1 MKRGRRYRMEA
12 ARQRGDALNALKTN
26 LADPN
31 NVLQSWDA
39 TLVNPCTWFHVTCN
53 SENSV
58 TRVDLGNANLS
69 GQLVSQLGQLL
80 NLQYLLQVCGGSCH
94 CKVQLSMTLFHAYAV
109 ISSIYLLITESTFLD
124 RELYSNNISGTIPE
138 ELGNLTNL
146 VSLDLYLNNLSGS
159 IPTTLGN
166 LQKLRF
172 LRLNNNSLSGNIPM
186 SLTTV
191 TSLQVLDLS
200 NNLLTG
206 DIPINGSFQL
216 FTPISFTNN
225 KLKPLPDTPPPPITP
240 TPSAPSGGNSA
251 TGAIAGGVAAGAALL
266 FAAPAIALAWWRRR
280 KPQDHFFDVPAEEDP
295 EVHLG
300 QLKRFSLREL
310 QVATDSFSNKNIL
323 GRGGFGKVYKG
334 RLADGSLVAVKR
346 LKEERTQGGE
356 LQFQTEVEMI
366 SMAVHRNL
374 LRLRGFCMTPTE
386 RLLVYPYMA
395 NGSVASCLRERPESQ
410 SPLDWQI
417 RQRIALGAARG
428 LAYLHDHCDPKI
440 IHRDVKAANILL
452 DEEFE
457 AVVGDFGLAKLMDYK
472 DTHVTTA
479 VRGTIGHIAPEYL
492 STGKSSEKTDVFGY
506 GVMLLELITGQR
518 AFDLARLANDDDV
531 MLLDWVKGLLKDR
544 RLETLVDSDLQGN
557 YIDNEVEQLIQVAL
571 LCTQGSP
578 MERPK
583 MSEVVRMLE
592 GDGLAERWEEWQKEE
607 MFRQDYNNHN
617 HHQASSWIVADS
629 SSQIPADELSG
640 PR

>member
-1 MKRGRRYRMEA
+1 MARVKKRDFLLLLIFLLRPLCLLQANME
-12 ARQRGDALNALKTN
+12 GDALHSLRAN
-26 LADPN
+26 LQDPN
-31 NVLQSWDA
+31 NVLQSWDP

-53 SENSV
+53 NDNSV
-58 TRVDLGNANLS
+58 IRVDLGNAALS
-69 GQLVSQLGQLL
+69 GQLVPQLGTLK
-80 NLQYLLQVCGGSCH
+80 NLQYL
-94 CKVQLSMTLFHAYAV
+94 
-109 ISSIYLLITESTFLD
+109 
-124 RELYSNNISGTIPE
+124 ELYSNNLTGPIPSD
-138 ELGNLTNL
+138 LGNLTNL
-146 VSLDLYLNNLSGS
+146 VSLDLYLNSFTGP
-159 IPTTLGN
+159 IPDTLGK
-166 LQKLRF
+166 LSKLRF
-172 LRLNNNSLSGNIPM
+172 LRLNNNSLMGSIPM
-186 SLTTV
+186 PLTNIS
-191 TSLQVLDLS
+191 SLQVLDLS
-200 NNLLTG
+200 NNHLSG
-206 DIPINGSFQL
+206 EVPDNGSFSL
-216 FTPISFTNN
+216 FTPISFANN
-225 KLKPLPDTPPPPITP
+225 VNLCGPVTGRPCPGSPPFSPPPPFVP
-240 TPSAPSGGNSA
+240 PPPVSSPGGNSI

-266 FAAPAIALAWWRRR
+266 FAAPAIAFACWRRR
-280 KPQDHFFDVPAEEDP
+280 KPREYFFDVPAEEDP

-346 LKEERTQGGE
+346 LKEERTPGGE

-395 NGSVASCLRERPESQ
+395 NGSVASCLRERPPSQ
-410 SPLDWQI
+410 PPLDWPT
-417 RQRIALGAARG
+417 RKHIALGSARG
-428 LAYLHDHCDPKI
+428 LSYLHDHCDPKI

-506 GVMLLELITGQR
+506 GIMLLELITGQR

-531 MLLDWVKGLLKDR
+531 MLLDWVKGLLKEK
-544 RLETLVDSDLQGN
+544 RLDMLVDPDLQNN
-557 YIDNEVEQLIQVAL
+557 YMEAEVEQLIQVAL

-578 MERPK
+578 IERPK

-592 GDGLAERWEEWQKEE
+592 GDGLAEKWDEWQKVEVLRLE
-607 MFRQDYNNHN
+607 VEL
-617 HHQASSWIVADS
+617 APLPSSGWIIDS
-629 SSQIPADELSG
+629 TETLHAVELSG

>member
-1 MKRGRRYRMEA
+1 MERFVPLYLWLILVLELVFRA
-12 ARQRGDALNALKTN
+12 AGNAEGDALNALKTN
-26 LADPN
+26 MADPN

-53 SENSV
+53 NENSV

-69 GQLVSQLGQLL
+69 GQLVAQLGQLP
-80 NLQYLLQVCGGSCH
+80 NLQYL
-94 CKVQLSMTLFHAYAV
+94 
-109 ISSIYLLITESTFLD
+109 ELD
-124 RELYSNNISGTIPE
+124 SNNITGTIPE

-146 VSLDLYLNNLSGS
+146 VSLDLYLNNLTGG
-159 IPTTLGN
+159 IPTTLGK
-166 LQKLRF
+166 LTKLRF
-172 LRLNNNSLSGNIPM
+172 LRLNNNTLTGQIPRV
-186 SLTTV
+186 LTAIN
-191 TSLQVLDLS
+191 SLQVLDLS
-200 NNLLTG
+200 NNRLEG
-206 DIPINGSFQL
+206 DIPVNGSFSL
-216 FTPISFTNN
+216 FTPISFNN
-225 KLKPLPDTPPPPITP
+225 NLLRPIPPSPPVAIPPPAST
-240 TPSAPSGGNSA
+240 SSGNSV
-251 TGAIAGGVAAGAALL
+251 TGAIAGGVAASAALL
-266 FAAPAIALAWWRRR
+266 FAAPAIVLAWWRKR
-280 KPQDHFFDVPAEEDP
+280 KPLDPFFDVPAEEDP

-310 QVATDSFSNKNIL
+310 QVATDYFSNKAIL
-323 GRGGFGKVYKG
+323 GRGGFGKVYRG
-334 RLADGSLVAVKR
+334 CLADGSLVAVKR

-386 RLLVYPYMA
+386 RLLVYPFMV
-395 NGSVASCLRERPESQ
+395 NERSESQ
-410 SPLDWQI
+410 SPLDWDK
-417 RQRIALGAARG
+417 RKRIALGAARG

-544 RLETLVDSDLQGN
+544 KLETLVDSDLDSN
-557 YIDNEVEQLIQVAL
+557 YIEEEVEQLIQIAL

-578 MERPK
+578 MDRPK
-583 MSEVVRMLE
+583 MAEVVRMLE
-592 GDGLAERWEEWQKEE
+592 GDGLAER
-607 MFRQDYNNHN
+607 
-617 HHQASSWIVADS
+617 
-629 SSQIPADELSG
+629 
-640 PR
+640 

>member
-1 MKRGRRYRMEA
+1 MARVEWVIWLRGFIWLVLVFYPFSRVLSNME
-12 ARQRGDALNALKTN
+12 GDALHYLKAN
-26 LADPN
+26 LIDPN
-31 NVLQSWDA
+31 NVLQSWDP

-53 SENSV
+53 NDNSV
-58 TRVDLGNANLS
+58 IRVDLGNAQLS
-69 GQLVSQLGQLL
+69 GTLVPQLGQLK
-80 NLQYLLQVCGGSCH
+80 NLQYL
-94 CKVQLSMTLFHAYAV
+94 
-109 ISSIYLLITESTFLD
+109 
-124 RELYSNNISGTIPE
+124 ELYSNNISGIIPSD
-138 ELGNLTNL
+138 LGNLTNL
-146 VSLDLYLNNLSGS
+146 VSLDLYLNSFAGE
-159 IPTTLGN
+159 IPDSLGK
-166 LQKLRF
+166 LTKLRF
-172 LRLNNNSLSGNIPM
+172 LRLNNNSLSGPIPK
-186 SLTTV
+186 SLTNITA
-191 TSLQVLDLS
+191 LQVLDLS
-200 NNLLTG
+200 NNNLSGEVPST
-206 DIPINGSFQL
+206 GSFSL
-216 FTPISFTNN
+216 FTPISFANN
-225 KLKPLPDTPPPPITP
+225 PLLCGPGTTKACPGAPPLSPPPPFVPP
-240 TPSAPSGGNSA
+240 TPPSSQGSSASS
-251 TGAIAGGVAAGAALL
+251 TGAIAGGVAAGAALI
-266 FAAPAIALAWWRRR
+266 FAAPAILFAWWRRR
-280 KPQDHFFDVPAEEDP
+280 KPQEHFFDVPAEEDP

-310 QVATDSFSNKNIL
+310 QVAADNFSNKNIL

-346 LKEERTQGGE
+346 LKEERTPGGE

-395 NGSVASCLRERPESQ
+395 NGSVASRLRERPPSEP
-410 SPLDWQI
+410 PLEWAT
-417 RQRIALGAARG
+417 RRKIALGSARG
-428 LAYLHDHCDPKI
+428 LSYLHDHCDPKI

-452 DEEFE
+452 DEDFE

-506 GVMLLELITGQR
+506 GIMLLELITGQR

-531 MLLDWVKGLLKDR
+531 MLLDWVKGLLKEKK
-544 RLETLVDSDLQGN
+544 LEMLVDPDLQKD
-557 YIDNEVEQLIQVAL
+557 YVEAEVESLIQVAL

-592 GDGLAERWEEWQKEE
+592 GDGLAERWEEWQKVEVVRLEE
-607 MFRQDYNNHN
+607 IPRHLN
-617 HHQASSWIVADS
+617 SEWILDS
-629 SSQIPADELSG
+629 TDNLRPVELSG

>member
-1 MKRGRRYRMEA
+1 MERLVA
-12 ARQRGDALNALKTN
+12 LVSVCAFLCSILLFGFVSKVSANAEGDALNALKTN

-31 NVLQSWDA
+31 NVLQSWDP
-39 TLVNPCTWFHVTCN
+39 TLVNPCTWFHVTCD
-53 SENSV
+53 SQNSV

-69 GQLVSQLGQLL
+69 GTLVPQLGQLL
-80 NLQYLLQVCGGSCH
+80 NLQYL
-94 CKVQLSMTLFHAYAV
+94 
-109 ISSIYLLITESTFLD
+109 
-124 RELYSNNISGTIPE
+124 ELYSNNISGPIPE
-138 ELGNLTNL
+138 ELGNLTDL
-146 VSLDLYLNNLSGS
+146 VSLDLYLNNLNGQ
-159 IPTTLGN
+159 IPTTLGK

-172 LRLNNNSLSGNIPM
+172 LRLNNNTLKGQIPVI
-186 SLTTV
+186 LTTV
-191 TSLQVLDLS
+191 QSLQVLDLS
-200 NNLLTG
+200 NNNLTG
-206 DIPINGSFQL
+206 DIPINGSFSL
-216 FTPISFTNN
+216 FTPISFKNN
-225 KLKPLPDTPPPPITP
+225 QLNNPPPSPPPPIPQAPP
-240 TPSAPSGGNSA
+240 TSNPASS

-310 QVATDSFSNKNIL
+310 QVATDTFSNKNIL

-386 RLLVYPYMA
+386 RLLVYPFMV
-395 NGSVASCLRERPESQ
+395 NGSVASCLRERPVSQ
-410 SPLDWQI
+410 SALDW
-417 RQRIALGAARG
+417 
-428 LAYLHDHCDPKI
+428 P
-440 IHRDVKAANILL
+440 VP
-452 DEEFE
+452 
-457 AVVGDFGLAKLMDYK
+457 
-472 DTHVTTA
+472 
-479 VRGTIGHIAPEYL
+479 PEYL

-531 MLLDWVKGLLKDR
+531 MLLDWVKGLLKDKK
-544 RLETLVDSDLQGN
+544 LEALVDADMGGQ
-557 YIDNEVEQLIQVAL
+557 YVEAEVEELIQVAL

-607 MFRQDYNNHN
+607 MFRQDFNSMHNPNAGWILDNN
-617 HHQASSWIVADS
+617 ST
-629 SSQIPADELSG
+629 SQIPPDELSG

>member
-1 MKRGRRYRMEA
+1 MERKFEA
-12 ARQRGDALNALKTN
+12 LIFVWLIFLLHPLWLALGNMEGDALHSLRSN
-26 LADPN
+26 LIDPN
-31 NVLQSWDA
+31 NVLQSWDP

-53 SENSV
+53 NDNSV
-58 TRVDLGNANLS
+58 IRVDLGNAALS
-69 GQLVSQLGQLL
+69 GQLVPQLGLL
-80 NLQYLLQVCGGSCH
+80 KNLQY
-94 CKVQLSMTLFHAYAV
+94 F
-109 ISSIYLLITESTFLD
+109 
-124 RELYSNNISGTIPE
+124 
-138 ELGNLTNL
+138 
-146 VSLDLYLNNLSGS
+146 
-159 IPTTLGN
+159 
-166 LQKLRF
+166 
-172 LRLNNNSLSGNIPM
+172 RLNNNSLSGPIPM
-186 SLTTV
+186 PLTNIS
-191 TSLQVLDLS
+191 SLQVLDLS
-200 NNLLTG
+200 NNRLSG
-206 DIPINGSFQL
+206 VVPDNGSFSM
-216 FTPISFTNN
+216 FTPISFANN
-225 KLKPLPDTPPPPITP
+225 LDLCGPVTGHPCPGSPPFSPPPPFVPP
-240 TPSAPSGGNSA
+240 TPISSPGGNGA

-266 FAAPAIALAWWRRR
+266 FAAPALAFACWRRR
-280 KPQDHFFDVPAEEDP
+280 KPQEFFFDVPAEEDP

-346 LKEERTQGGE
+346 LKEERTPGGE

-395 NGSVASCLRERPESQ
+395 NGSVASCLRERPPSQ
-410 SPLDWQI
+410 PPLDWPT
-417 RQRIALGAARG
+417 RKRIALGSARG
-428 LAYLHDHCDPKI
+428 LSYLHDHCDPKI

-452 DEEFE
+452 DEDFE

-506 GVMLLELITGQR
+506 GIMLLELITGQR

-531 MLLDWVKGLLKDR
+531 MLLDWVKGLLKEKK
-544 RLETLVDSDLQGN
+544 LEMLVDPDLQN
-557 YIDNEVEQLIQVAL
+557 KYVEAEVEQLIQVAL

-592 GDGLAERWEEWQKEE
+592 GDGLAERWDEWQKVEVL
-607 MFRQDYNNHN
+607 RQEVELAPHPNSD
-617 HHQASSWIVADS
+617 WIVDS
-629 SSQIPADELSG
+629 TENLHAVELSG

>member
-1 MKRGRRYRMEA
+1 MEWLNVSFPVCA
-12 ARQRGDALNALKTN
+12 FHLWSILVIGFVSKVSANAEGDALNALKN
-26 LADPN
+26 SLDDPIG
-31 NVLQSWDA
+31 VLQSWDA
-39 TLVNPCTWFHVTCN
+39 TLVNPCTWFHVTCD
-53 SENSV
+53 SDNSV
-58 TRVDLGNANLS
+58 TRVDLGNANLT
-69 GQLVSQLGQLL
+69 GQLVPQIGSLP
-80 NLQYLLQVCGGSCH
+80 NLQYL
-94 CKVQLSMTLFHAYAV
+94 
-109 ISSIYLLITESTFLD
+109 
-124 RELYSNNISGTIPE
+124 ELYSNAISGTIPD

-146 VSLDLYLNNLSGS
+146 VSLDLYLNNLSGP
-159 IPTTLGN
+159 IPTKLGN
-166 LQKLRF
+166 LSKLRF
-172 LRLNNNSLSGNIPM
+172 LRLNNNSLIGQIPM
-186 SLTTV
+186 SLTNV
-191 TSLQVLDLS
+191 TTLQVLDLS
-200 NNLLTG
+200 NNNLTG
-206 DIPINGSFQL
+206 EIPINGSFSF
-216 FTPISFTNN
+216 FTPISFKNN
-225 KLKPLPDTPPPPITP
+225 RLNAYSVPPTSSPPPSPP
-240 TPSAPSGGNSA
+240 VSSPGSS
-251 TGAIAGGVAAGAALL
+251 TGPIAGGVAAGAALL

-280 KPQDHFFDVPAEEDP
+280 KPEDNFFDVPAEEDP

-310 QVATDSFSNKNIL
+310 QVASDHFSNKNIL

-346 LKEERTQGGE
+346 LKEERTRGGE
-356 LQFQTEVEMI
+356 LQFQTEIEMI

-386 RLLVYPYMA
+386 RLLVYPFMV
-395 NGSVASCLRERPESQ
+395 NGSVASCLRERQESQ
-410 SPLDWQI
+410 PPLDWPK
-417 RQRIALGAARG
+417 RKRIALGSARG

-531 MLLDWVKGLLKDR
+531 MLLDWVKGLLKDK
-544 RLETLVDSDLQGN
+544 RLETLVDAELQGN
-557 YIDNEVEQLIQVAL
+557 YIEDEVEQLIQVAL

-578 MERPK
+578 MERPR
-583 MSEVVRMLE
+583 MSDVVRMLE
-592 GDGLAERWEEWQKEE
+592 GDGLAERWEEWQKEDVL
-607 MFRQDYNNHN
+607 RQDFNNMALPN
-617 HHQASSWIVADS
+617 ASWIIDS
-629 SSQIPADELSG
+629 ASHIPPDELSG

>member
-1 MKRGRRYRMEA
+1 MEH
-12 ARQRGDALNALKTN
+12 
-26 LADPN
+26 
-31 NVLQSWDA
+31 S
-39 TLVNPCTWFHVTCN
+39 
-53 SENSV
+53 
-58 TRVDLGNANLS
+58 
-69 GQLVSQLGQLL
+69 
-80 NLQYLLQVCGGSCH
+80 
-94 CKVQLSMTLFHAYAV
+94 
-109 ISSIYLLITESTFLD
+109 
-124 RELYSNNISGTIPE
+124 
-138 ELGNLTNL
+138 
-146 VSLDLYLNNLSGS
+146 
-159 IPTTLGN
+159 
-166 LQKLRF
+166 
-172 LRLNNNSLSGNIPM
+172 
-186 SLTTV
+186 
-191 TSLQVLDLS
+191 DLS
-200 NNLLTG
+200 NNRLTG
-206 DIPINGSFQL
+206 IIPVNGSFSL
-216 FTPISFTNN
+216 FTALSFANN
-225 KLKPLPDTPPPPITP
+225 LLQTPPASPPPPLPP
-240 TPSAPSGGNSA
+240 TPSASSGNSA

-266 FAAPAIALAWWRRR
+266 FAAPAIALAYWRRR
-280 KPQDHFFDVPAEEDP
+280 KPEDHFFDVPAEEDP

-310 QVATDSFSNKNIL
+310 QVATDNFSNRNIL

-395 NGSVASCLRERPESQ
+395 NGSVASCLRDRPETQ
-410 SPLDWQI
+410 APLDWPI
-417 RQRIALGAARG
+417 RKRIALGSARG

-531 MLLDWVKGLLKDR
+531 MLLDWVKGLLKEKK
-544 RLETLVDSDLQGN
+544 LEMLVDADMQGN
-557 YIDNEVEQLIQVAL
+557 YIDEEVEQLIQVAL
-571 LCTQGSP
+571 LCTQGAP
-578 MERPK
+578 LERPK
-583 MSEVVRMLE
+583 MSDVVRMLE

-607 MFRQDYNNHN
+607 IFRQEYSHTRQPNAD
-617 HHQASSWIVADS
+617 WIIADS
-629 SSQIPADELSG
+629 TSNLHPDELSG

>member
-1 MKRGRRYRMEA
+1 MTNLVGREGMLSSVVWLILVMHPLSSVYANME
-12 ARQRGDALNALKTN
+12 GDALHN
-26 LADPN
+26 LRANLDDPN
-31 NVLQSWDA
+31 NVLQSWDP

-53 SENSV
+53 NDNSV
-58 TRVDLGNANLS
+58 IRVDLGNAALS
-69 GQLVSQLGQLL
+69 GQLVPQLGSLK
-80 NLQYLLQVCGGSCH
+80 NLQYL
-94 CKVQLSMTLFHAYAV
+94 
-109 ISSIYLLITESTFLD
+109 
-124 RELYSNNISGTIPE
+124 ELYSNNISGPIPSD
-138 ELGNLTNL
+138 LGNLTNL
-146 VSLDLYLNNLSGS
+146 VSLDLYLNRFSGT
-159 IPTTLGN
+159 IPDTLGK
-166 LQKLRF
+166 LPKLRF
-172 LRLNNNSLSGNIPM
+172 LDSRLNNNTLTGPIPM
-186 SLTTV
+186 SLTNIST
-191 TSLQVLDLS
+191 LQVLDLS
-200 NNLLTG
+200 NNLLSG
-206 DIPINGSFQL
+206 AVPDNGSFSL
-216 FTPISFTNN
+216 FTPISFANN
-225 KLKPLPDTPPPPITP
+225 LNLCGPVTGRPCPGSPPFSPPPPFVPPPPISLP
-240 TPSAPSGGNSA
+240 GGNSA

-266 FAAPAIALAWWRRR
+266 FAIPAIAFAWWRRR
-280 KPQDHFFDVPAEEDP
+280 KPQEYFFDVPAEEDP

-346 LKEERTQGGE
+346 LKEERTPGGE

-395 NGSVASCLRERPESQ
+395 NGSVASCLRERPPNEL
-410 SPLDWQI
+410 PLDW
-417 RQRIALGAARG
+417 RTRKHIALGSARG
-428 LAYLHDHCDPKI
+428 LSYLHDHCDPKI

-506 GVMLLELITGQR
+506 GIMLLELITGQR

-531 MLLDWVKGLLKDR
+531 MLLDWDPSKRGNLCIRVHDAPW
-544 RLETLVDSDLQGN
+544 TLDE
-557 YIDNEVEQLIQVAL
+557 YIRENE
-571 LCTQGSP
+571 
-578 MERPK
+578 
-583 MSEVVRMLE
+583 
-592 GDGLAERWEEWQKEE
+592 
-607 MFRQDYNNHN
+607 
-617 HHQASSWIVADS
+617 
-629 SSQIPADELSG
+629 
-640 PR
+640 

>member
-1 MKRGRRYRMEA
+1 MMERLISVCLQLILVLDLVFRISGNA
-12 ARQRGDALNALKTN
+12 EGDALNALKNN

-31 NVLQSWDA
+31 SVLQSWDS

-69 GQLVSQLGQLL
+69 GQLVPQLGQLP
-80 NLQYLLQVCGGSCH
+80 NLQYL
-94 CKVQLSMTLFHAYAV
+94 
-109 ISSIYLLITESTFLD
+109 
-124 RELYSNNISGTIPE
+124 ELYSNNISGIIPE
-138 ELGNLTNL
+138 DLGNLTNL
-146 VSLDLYLNNLSGS
+146 VSLDLYLNTLTGH
-159 IPTTLGN
+159 IPSTLGK

-172 LRLNNNSLSGNIPM
+172 LRLNNNTLAGQIPM
-186 SLTTV
+186 PLTTIM
-191 TSLQVLDLS
+191 SLQVLDLS
-200 NNLLTG
+200 NNKLEG
-206 DIPINGSFQL
+206 DIPVNGSFSL
-216 FTPISFTNN
+216 FTPISFANN
-225 KLKPLPDTPPPPITP
+225 RLNNPPPAPPPPITP
-240 TPSAPSGGNSA
+240 TAPIPSGNSA

-266 FAAPAIALAWWRRR
+266 FAAPAIVLVWWRKK

-310 QVATDSFSNKNIL
+310 QVAADNFSNKNIL

-374 LRLRGFCMTPTE
+374 LRLHGFCMTPTE
-386 RLLVYPYMA
+386 RLLVYPFMV

-410 SPLDWQI
+410 APLDWAI
-417 RQRIALGAARG
+417 RKRIALGAARG

-492 STGKSSEKTDVFGY
+492 STGKSSEKTDVYGY

-518 AFDLARLANDDDV
+518 AFDVARLANDDDV

-544 RLETLVDSDLQGN
+544 RLETLVDADLQGN
-557 YIDNEVEQLIQVAL
+557 YIDHEVEQLIQVAL
-571 LCTQGSP
+571 GCTQGTP

-607 MFRQDYNNHN
+607 MFRREFNHN
-617 HHQASSWIVADS
+617 HQTNADWIIADS
-629 SSQIPADELSG
+629 TSYLRPDELSG

>member
-1 MKRGRRYRMEA
+1 M
-12 ARQRGDALNALKTN
+12 LK
-26 LADPN
+26 
-31 NVLQSWDA
+31 
-39 TLVNPCTWFHVTCN
+39 CTIC
-53 SENSV
+53 S
-58 TRVDLGNANLS
+58 
-69 GQLVSQLGQLL
+69 
-80 NLQYLLQVCGGSCH
+80 H
-94 CKVQLSMTLFHAYAV
+94 C
-109 ISSIYLLITESTFLD
+109 
-124 RELYSNNISGTIPE
+124 IPE
-138 ELGNLTNL
+138 C
-146 VSLDLYLNNLSGS
+146 
-159 IPTTLGN
+159 
-166 LQKLRF
+166 R
-172 LRLNNNSLSGNIPM
+172 
-186 SLTTV
+186 
-191 TSLQVLDLS
+191 DLS
-200 NNLLTG
+200 NNRLSG
-206 DIPINGSFQL
+206 VVPDNGSFSL
-216 FTPISFTNN
+216 FTPISFANN
-225 KLKPLPDTPPPPITP
+225 LDLCGPVTGHPCPGSPPFSPPPPFVPPPPIT
-240 TPSAPSGGNSA
+240 APGGGSA

-266 FAAPAIALAWWRRR
+266 FAAPAIAFALWRRR
-280 KPQDHFFDVPAEEDP
+280 KPQELFFDVPAEEDP

-310 QVATDSFSNKNIL
+310 QVATDTFSNKNIL

-334 RLADGSLVAVKR
+334 RLADGTLVAVKR
-346 LKEERTQGGE
+346 LKEERTPGGE

-395 NGSVASCLRERPESQ
+395 NGSVASCLRERPPSQ
-410 SPLDWQI
+410 PPLDWPT
-417 RQRIALGAARG
+417 RKRIALGSARG
-428 LAYLHDHCDPKI
+428 LSYLHDHCDPKI

-506 GVMLLELITGQR
+506 GIMLLELITGQR

-531 MLLDWVKGLLKDR
+531 MLLDWVKGLLKEKK
-544 RLETLVDSDLQGN
+544 LEMLVDPDLQTN
-557 YIDNEVEQLIQVAL
+557 YIDSEVEQLIQVAL

-592 GDGLAERWEEWQKEE
+592 GDGLAERWDEWQKVEIL
-607 MFRQDYNNHN
+607 RQEVDLAPHHN
-617 HHQASSWIVADS
+617 SDWIVDS
-629 SSQIPADELSG
+629 TENLHAVELSG

>member
-1 MKRGRRYRMEA
+1 MGLNCFVPCLLLAMFFHSVFAVLANLE
-12 ARQRGDALNALKTN
+12 GDALHSLRTN
-26 LADPN
+26 LNDPN
-31 NVLQSWDA
+31 NVLQSWDP

-53 SENSV
+53 TDNSV
-58 TRVDLGNANLS
+58 IRLDLGNAQLS
-69 GQLVSQLGQLL
+69 GSLVPQLGELK
-80 NLQYLLQVCGGSCH
+80 NLQYL
-94 CKVQLSMTLFHAYAV
+94 
-109 ISSIYLLITESTFLD
+109 
-124 RELYSNNISGTIPE
+124 ELYSNNITGEIPSD
-138 ELGNLTNL
+138 LGNLTNL
-146 VSLDLYLNNLSGS
+146 VSLDLYLNSFTGQ
-159 IPTTLGN
+159 IPDTLGK
-166 LQKLRF
+166 LTKLRF
-172 LRLNNNSLSGNIPM
+172 LRLNNNSLTDQIPN
-186 SLTTV
+186 SLTEITA
-191 TSLQVLDLS
+191 LQVLDLS
-200 NNLLTG
+200 NNNLSGEVPST
-206 DIPINGSFQL
+206 GSFSL
-216 FTPISFTNN
+216 FTPISFANN
-225 KLKPLPDTPPPPITP
+225 PLLCGPATKNPCPGAPPFSPPPPFLPTP
-240 TPSAPSGGNSA
+240 TILNPGNSA
-251 TGAIAGGVAAGAALL
+251 SSTGAIAGGVAACAAL
-266 FAAPAIALAWWRRR
+266 FIAAPALVFAWWRRR
-280 KPQDHFFDVPAEEDP
+280 KPQEHFFDVPAEEDP

-310 QVATDSFSNKNIL
+310 QVASDSFNNKNIL

-346 LKEERTQGGE
+346 LKEERTPGGE

-395 NGSVASCLRERPESQ
+395 NGSVASCLRERTPSEP
-410 SPLDWQI
+410 PLDWPT
-417 RQRIALGAARG
+417 RKRISLGSARG
-428 LAYLHDHCDPKI
+428 LSYLHDHCDPKI

-506 GVMLLELITGQR
+506 GIMLLELITGQR

-531 MLLDWVKGLLKDR
+531 MLLDWVKGLLKER
-544 RLETLVDSDLQGN
+544 KLEMLVDPDLQKN
-557 YIDNEVEQLIQVAL
+557 YTESEVEQLIQVAL

-578 MERPK
+578 TDRPK
-583 MSEVVRMLE
+583 MSDVVRMLE
-592 GDGLAERWEEWQKEE
+592 GDGLAERWEEWQKIEVIQQE
-607 MFRQDYNNHN
+607 AERNPHNSEWILDSTYNLE
-617 HHQASSWIVADS
+617 AI
-629 SSQIPADELSG
+629 ELSA

>member
-1 MKRGRRYRMEA
+1 MEKVA
-12 ARQRGDALNALKTN
+12 LSIIVSFLICAILVLKVSANAEGDALNTLKSN

-53 SENSV
+53 GDNSV
-58 TRVDLGNANLS
+58 TRVDLGNADLT
-69 GQLVSQLGQLL
+69 GQLVPQLGLL
-80 NLQYLLQVCGGSCH
+80 RELQYL
-94 CKVQLSMTLFHAYAV
+94 
-109 ISSIYLLITESTFLD
+109 
-124 RELYSNNISGTIPE
+124 ELYSNNITGKIPDE
-138 ELGNLTNL
+138 IGNLTNL
-146 VSLDLYLNNLSGS
+146 VSLDLYLNKLTGP
-159 IPTTLGN
+159 IPNTLGKLAN
-166 LQKLRF
+166 LRF
-172 LRLNNNSLSGNIPM
+172 F
-186 SLTTV
+186 
-191 TSLQVLDLS
+191 DLS
-200 NNLLTG
+200 NNQLKG
-206 DIPINGSFQL
+206 VVPVNGSFSL
-216 FTPISFTNN
+216 FTPISYSNN
-225 KLKPLPDTPPPPITP
+225 SGLIQPKN
-240 TPSAPSGGNSA
+240 TPSAPLSPPAATSSGNSA

-266 FAAPAIALAWWRRR
+266 FAAPAIALAYWRRR

-310 QVATDSFSNKNIL
+310 QVATDNFSNKHIL

-395 NGSVASCLRERPESQ
+395 NGSVASCLRERHDGDP
-410 SPLDWQI
+410 PLDWPI
-417 RQRIALGAARG
+417 RKCIALGSARG

-531 MLLDWVKGLLKDR
+531 MLLDWVKGLLKDKK
-544 RLETLVDSDLQGN
+544 LEVLVDADLQGN
-557 YIDNEVEQLIQVAL
+557 YDDDEVEQLIQVAL

-578 MERPK
+578 VERPK

-592 GDGLAERWEEWQKEE
+592 GDGLAEKWEQWQKEE
-607 MFRQDYNNHN
+607 TFRQDFNHI
-617 HHQASSWIVADS
+617 HHPNANWIVDS
-629 SSQIPADELSG
+629 TSHIQPDELSG

>member
-1 MKRGRRYRMEA
+1 MMERLISVCLQLILVLDLVFRVSGNA
-12 ARQRGDALNALKTN
+12 EGDALNALKNN

-31 NVLQSWDA
+31 SVLQSWDS

-69 GQLVSQLGQLL
+69 GQLVPQLGQLL
-80 NLQYLLQVCGGSCH
+80 NLQYL
-94 CKVQLSMTLFHAYAV
+94 
-109 ISSIYLLITESTFLD
+109 
-124 RELYSNNISGTIPE
+124 ELYSNNISGIIPE
-138 ELGNLTNL
+138 DLGNLTNL
-146 VSLDLYLNNLSGS
+146 VSLGLYLNTLTGH
-159 IPTTLGN
+159 IPSTLGK

-172 LRLNNNSLSGNIPM
+172 LRLNNNTLAGQIPM
-186 SLTTV
+186 PLTTIM
-191 TSLQVLDLS
+191 SLQVLDLS
-200 NNLLTG
+200 NNKLEG
-206 DIPINGSFQL
+206 DIPVNGSFSL
-216 FTPISFTNN
+216 FTPISFANN
-225 KLKPLPDTPPPPITP
+225 RLNNPPPAPPPPITP
-240 TPSAPSGGNSA
+240 TAPIPSGNSA

-266 FAAPAIALAWWRRR
+266 FAAPAIVLVWWRKK
-280 KPQDHFFDVPAEEDP
+280 KPQDHFFDVPSEEDP

-300 QLKRFSLREL
+300 QLKRFSLR
-310 QVATDSFSNKNIL
+310 
-323 GRGGFGKVYKG
+323 GFGKVYKG

-374 LRLRGFCMTPTE
+374 IRLRGFCMTPTE
-386 RLLVYPYMA
+386 RLLVYPFMV

-410 SPLDWQI
+410 APLDWAI
-417 RQRIALGAARG
+417 RKRIALGAARG
-428 LAYLHDHCDPKI
+428 LSYLHDHCDPKI

-479 VRGTIGHIAPEYL
+479 VRGTI
-492 STGKSSEKTDVFGY
+492 EKTDVFGY

-544 RLETLVDSDLQGN
+544 RLETLVDADLQGN
-557 YIDNEVEQLIQVAL
+557 YIDHEVEQLIQVAL
-571 LCTQGSP
+571 LCTQGTP

-607 MFRQDYNNHN
+607 MFRQEFNHN
-617 HHQASSWIVADS
+617 HQQNADWIIADS
-629 SSQIPADELSG
+629 TSYLRPDELSG

>member
-1 MKRGRRYRMEA
+1 MGNVEMVTSTCKGSFLVCAILVLDLVLKVSGNAE
-12 ARQRGDALNALKTN
+12 GDALNALKSN
-26 LADPN
+26 LQDPN

-53 SENSV
+53 SDNSV
-58 TRVDLGNANLS
+58 TRVDLGNADLS
-69 GQLVSQLGQLL
+69 GTLVPNLGNLP
-80 NLQYLLQVCGGSCH
+80 NLQYL
-94 CKVQLSMTLFHAYAV
+94 
-109 ISSIYLLITESTFLD
+109 
-124 RELYSNNISGTIPE
+124 ELYSNNITGKIPD

-146 VSLDLYLNNLSGS
+146 VSLDLYLNVLTGP
-159 IPTTLGN
+159 IPATLGKLSN
-166 LQKLRF
+166 LRF
-172 LRLNNNSLSGNIPM
+172 LRLNNNTLSGGIPM
-186 SLTTV
+186 SLTGI

-200 NNLLTG
+200 NNHLKGTV
-206 DIPINGSFQL
+206 PVNGSFSL
-216 FTPISFTNN
+216 FTPISYQNN
-225 KLKPLPDTPPPPITP
+225 PDLIQPKNAPSAPLSP
-240 TPSAPSGGNSA
+240 PSAPSSGNSA

-266 FAAPAIALAWWRRR
+266 FAAPAIALAYWRRR

-310 QVATDSFSNKNIL
+310 QVATDNFSNKHIL

-386 RLLVYPYMA
+386 RLLVYPFMV
-395 NGSVASCLRERPESQ
+395 NGSVASCLRERNESQ
-410 SPLDWQI
+410 PPLDWPI
-417 RQRIALGAARG
+417 RKRIALGAARG

-531 MLLDWVKGLLKDR
+531 MLLDWVKGLLKDKK
-544 RLETLVDSDLQGN
+544 LETLVDADLQGN
-557 YIDNEVEQLIQVAL
+557 YIDEEVEQLIQVAL

-592 GDGLAERWEEWQKEE
+592 GDGLAEKWEQWQKEE
-607 MFRQDYNNHN
+607 MFRQDFNHI
-617 HHQASSWIVADS
+617 HHPNANWIVDS
-629 SSQIPADELSG
+629 TSHIQADELSG

>member
-1 MKRGRRYRMEA
+1 MWAIWTSAFFLVFHLVVVRVSSNVE
-12 ARQRGDALNALKTN
+12 GDALNALKTN
-26 LADPN
+26 LLDPN

-53 SENSV
+53 NENSV

-69 GQLVSQLGQLL
+69 GQLVTQLGVLS
-80 NLQYLLQVCGGSCH
+80 NLQYL
-94 CKVQLSMTLFHAYAV
+94 
-109 ISSIYLLITESTFLD
+109 
-124 RELYSNNISGTIPE
+124 ELYSNNITGQIPD

-146 VSLDLYLNNLSGS
+146 VSLDLYLNNLTGP
-159 IPTTLGN
+159 IPQTLGK

-172 LRLNNNSLSGNIPM
+172 LRLNNNTLSGTIPM
-186 SLTTV
+186 NLTTV
-191 TSLQVLDLS
+191 TTLQVLDLS
-200 NNLLTG
+200 NNQLTG
-206 DIPINGSFQL
+206 DVPVNGSFSF
-216 FTPISFTNN
+216 FTPISFSNN
-225 KLKPLPDTPPPPITP
+225 KFNISQAPPPPP
-240 TPSAPSGGNSA
+240 LSPPSRGPSNGVEFEGNSA
-251 TGAIAGGVAAGAALL
+251 TGAIAGGVAAGTALL
-266 FAAPAIALAWWRRR
+266 FAAPAMVLAYWRKR

-310 QVATDSFSNKNIL
+310 QVATDNFSHKNIL

-395 NGSVASCLRERPESQ
+395 NGSVASCLRERSESQ
-410 SPLDWQI
+410 SPLEWPI
-417 RQRIALGAARG
+417 RKQIALGSARG

-531 MLLDWVKGLLKDR
+531 MLLDWVKGLLKDKK
-544 RLETLVDSDLQGN
+544 LEMLVDADLTGD
-557 YIDNEVEQLIQVAL
+557 YIDDEVEKLIQVAL
-571 LCTQGSP
+571 LCTQSSP

-607 MFRQDYNNHN
+607 VFRQEFNHT
-617 HHQASSWIVADS
+617 HHANTNWIVDS
-629 SSQIPADELSG
+629 SSHIPPDELSG

>member
-1 MKRGRRYRMEA
+1 MERKKFEA
-12 ARQRGDALNALKTN
+12 FGLVCLISLLLLNPLWLASSNMEGDALHSLRAN
-26 LADPN
+26 LIDPN
-31 NVLQSWDA
+31 NVLQSWDP

-53 SENSV
+53 NENSV
-58 TRVDLGNANLS
+58 IRVDLGNADLS
-69 GQLVSQLGQLL
+69 GQLVPQLGQLK
-80 NLQYLLQVCGGSCH
+80 NLQYL
-94 CKVQLSMTLFHAYAV
+94 
-109 ISSIYLLITESTFLD
+109 
-124 RELYSNNISGTIPE
+124 ELYSNNITGPVPSD
-138 ELGNLTNL
+138 LGNLTNL
-146 VSLDLYLNNLSGS
+146 VSLDLYLNNFTGP
-159 IPTTLGN
+159 IPDSLGK
-166 LQKLRF
+166 LFKLRF
-172 LRLNNNSLSGNIPM
+172 LRLNNNSLAGPIPM
-186 SLTTV
+186 SLTNIT
-191 TSLQVLDLS
+191 TLQVLDLS
-200 NNLLTG
+200 NNQLSG
-206 DIPINGSFQL
+206 SVPDNGSFSL
-216 FTPISFTNN
+216 FTPISFANN
-225 KLKPLPDTPPPPITP
+225 LDLCGPVTSRPCPGSPPFSPPPPFIPPP
-240 TPSAPSGGNSA
+240 TVPTQGGYSS

-266 FAAPAIALAWWRRR
+266 FAAPALAFAWWRRR
-280 KPQDHFFDVPAEEDP
+280 KPQEFFFDVPAEEDP

-334 RLADGSLVAVKR
+334 RLADGTLVAVKR
-346 LKEERTQGGE
+346 LKEERTPGGE

-395 NGSVASCLRERPESQ
+395 NGSVASCLRERPPSQ
-410 SPLDWQI
+410 LPLAWPI
-417 RQRIALGAARG
+417 RQQIALGSARG
-428 LAYLHDHCDPKI
+428 LSYLHDHCDPKI

-457 AVVGDFGLAKLMDYK
+457 AVVGDFGLARLMDYK

-506 GVMLLELITGQR
+506 GIMLLELITGQR

-531 MLLDWVKGLLKDR
+531 MLLDWVKGLLKEKK
-544 RLETLVDSDLQGN
+544 LEMLVDPDLQSN
-557 YIDNEVEQLIQVAL
+557 YTEAEVEQLIQVAL

-583 MSEVVRMLE
+583 MSDVVRMLE
-592 GDGLAERWEEWQKEE
+592 GDGLAEKWDEWQKVEVL
-607 MFRQDYNNHN
+607 RQEVEL
-617 HHQASSWIVADS
+617 SSHLTSDWILDS
-629 SSQIPADELSG
+629 TENLHAVELSG

>member
-1 MKRGRRYRMEA
+1 
-12 ARQRGDALNALKTN
+12 
-26 LADPN
+26 
-31 NVLQSWDA
+31 
-39 TLVNPCTWFHVTCN
+39 
-53 SENSV
+53 
-58 TRVDLGNANLS
+58 
-69 GQLVSQLGQLL
+69 
-80 NLQYLLQVCGGSCH
+80 
-94 CKVQLSMTLFHAYAV
+94 
-109 ISSIYLLITESTFLD
+109 
-124 RELYSNNISGTIPE
+124 
-138 ELGNLTNL
+138 
-146 VSLDLYLNNLSGS
+146 
-159 IPTTLGN
+159 
-166 LQKLRF
+166 
-172 LRLNNNSLSGNIPM
+172 M
-186 SLTTV
+186 SLTNV
-191 TSLQVLDLS
+191 TALQVLDLS
-200 NNLLTG
+200 NNRLSG
-206 DIPINGSFQL
+206 PVPDNGSFSL
-216 FTPISFTNN
+216 FTPISFANN
-225 KLKPLPDTPPPPITP
+225 ANLCGPVTGTPCPGSPPFSPPPPFIPPPPAST
-240 TPSAPSGGNSA
+240 TGSSASS

-266 FAAPAIALAWWRRR
+266 FAAPAIGFAWWRRR

-310 QVATDSFSNKNIL
+310 QVATDTFSNKNIL

-334 RLADGSLVAVKR
+334 RLADGTLVAVKR
-346 LKEERTQGGE
+346 LKEERTPGGE

-395 NGSVASCLRERPESQ
+395 NGSVASCLRERQPADE
-410 SPLDWQI
+410 PLDWPT
-417 RQRIALGAARG
+417 RQRIALGSARG
-428 LAYLHDHCDPKI
+428 LSYLHDHCDPKI

-452 DEEFE
+452 DEEYE

-506 GVMLLELITGQR
+506 GIMLLELITGQR

-531 MLLDWVKGLLKDR
+531 MLLDWVKGLLKEKKLDM
-544 RLETLVDSDLQGN
+544 LVDPDLQKN
-557 YIDNEVEQLIQVAL
+557 YIDAEVEQLIQVAL
-571 LCTQGSP
+571 LCTQSSP

-592 GDGLAERWEEWQKEE
+592 GDGLAERWEEWQKVEVI
-607 MFRQDYNNHN
+607 RQEVDLAPHRN
-617 HHQASSWIVADS
+617 SEWIVDS
-629 SSQIPADELSG
+629 TENLHAVELSG

>member
-1 MKRGRRYRMEA
+1 MKSKIAETKTMEERLISVCLRLIFVLDLVFRVSA
-12 ARQRGDALNALKTN
+12 NAEGDALNALKN
-26 LADPN
+26 QLVDPN

-53 SENSV
+53 NDNSV
-58 TRVDLGNANLS
+58 TRVDLGNANLT
-69 GQLVSQLGQLL
+69 GQLVPQLGQLP
-80 NLQYLLQVCGGSCH
+80 NLQYL
-94 CKVQLSMTLFHAYAV
+94 
-109 ISSIYLLITESTFLD
+109 
-124 RELYSNNISGTIPE
+124 ELYSNNISGIIPE
-138 ELGNLTNL
+138 DLGNLTNL
-146 VSLDLYLNNLSGS
+146 VSLDLYLNSLSGH
-159 IPTTLGN
+159 IPSTLGK
-166 LQKLRF
+166 LQRLRF
-172 LRLNNNSLSGNIPM
+172 LRLNNNTLTGQIPM
-186 SLTTV
+186 PLTTIM
-191 TSLQVLDLS
+191 SLQVLDLS
-200 NNLLTG
+200 NNKLEG
-206 DIPINGSFQL
+206 DIPVNGSFSL
-216 FTPISFTNN
+216 FTPISFSNN
-225 KLKPLPDTPPPPITP
+225 KLNNPPPAPPPPITP
-240 TPSAPSGGNSA
+240 TAPISSGNSA

-266 FAAPAIALAWWRRR
+266 FAAPAIVLAWWRKR
-280 KPQDHFFDVPAEEDP
+280 KPEDHFFDVPAEEDP

-310 QVATDSFSNKNIL
+310 QVATDNFSNKNIL

-386 RLLVYPYMA
+386 RLLVYPFMV

-410 SPLDWQI
+410 APLDWAI
-417 RQRIALGAARG
+417 RKRIALGSARG

-544 RLETLVDSDLQGN
+544 KLEMLVDADLQGN
-557 YIDNEVEQLIQVAL
+557 YVDHEVEQLIQVAL
-571 LCTQGSP
+571 LCTQGTP

-583 MSEVVRMLE
+583 MAEVVRMLE

-607 MFRQDYNNHN
+607 MFRQEFTHN
-617 HHQASSWIVADS
+617 HHPNADWIIADS
-629 SSQIPADELSG
+629 TSHIPPDELSG

>member
-1 MKRGRRYRMEA
+1 MRVKLVVLVVFVVKFFRVVFGNVE
-12 ARQRGDALNALKTN
+12 GDALHSLRAN
-26 LADPN
+26 LQDPY
-31 NVLQSWDA
+31 NVLQSWDP

-53 SENSV
+53 PDNSV
-58 TRVDLGNANLS
+58 IRVDLGNAALS
-69 GQLVSQLGQLL
+69 GQLVPQLGSLK
-80 NLQYLLQVCGGSCH
+80 NLQYL
-94 CKVQLSMTLFHAYAV
+94 
-109 ISSIYLLITESTFLD
+109 
-124 RELYSNNISGTIPE
+124 ELYSNDISGPIPS

-146 VSLDLYLNNLSGS
+146 VSLDLYLNKFSGPIPESFGKLS
-159 IPTTLGN
+159 
-166 LQKLRF
+166 KLRF
-172 LRLNNNSLSGNIPM
+172 LRLNNNSLSGHIPM
-186 SLTTV
+186 SLTNI

-200 NNLLTG
+200 NNRLAG
-206 DIPINGSFQL
+206 SVPDNGSFSL
-216 FTPISFTNN
+216 FTPISFANN
-225 KLKPLPDTPPPPITP
+225 LNLCGPVTGRPCPGSPPFSPPPPFLPP
-240 TPSAPSGGNSA
+240 TPVNSQDGA
-251 TGAIAGGVAAGAALL
+251 STTGAIAGGVAAGAALV
-266 FAAPAIALAWWRRR
+266 FAAPAILFAWWRRR
-280 KPQDHFFDVPAEEDP
+280 KPQEYFFDVPAEEDP

-310 QVATDSFSNKNIL
+310 QVATDTFSNKNIL

-346 LKEERTQGGE
+346 LKEERTPGGE

-395 NGSVASCLRERPESQ
+395 NGSVASCLRERPPNEP
-410 SPLDWQI
+410 PLDWPT
-417 RQRIALGAARG
+417 RKRIALGSARG
-428 LAYLHDHCDPKI
+428 LSYLHDHCDPKI

-506 GVMLLELITGQR
+506 GIMLLELITGQR

-531 MLLDWVKGLLKDR
+531 MLLDWVKGLLKEKK
-544 RLETLVDSDLQGN
+544 LEMLVDPDLQTN
-557 YIDNEVEQLIQVAL
+557 YIDTEVEQLIQVAL
-571 LCTQGSP
+571 LCTQGNP
-578 MERPK
+578 LDRPK
-583 MSEVVRMLE
+583 MSDVVRMLE
-592 GDGLAERWEEWQKEE
+592 GDGLAERWDEWQKVEVL
-607 MFRQDYNNHN
+607 RQELDLAPHSN
-617 HHQASSWIVADS
+617 SDWIVDS
-629 SSQIPADELSG
+629 MDNLHAVELSG

>member
-1 MKRGRRYRMEA
+1 MSTTSGSASVWLFLLFGFLQLLKLSGNVE
-12 ARQRGDALNALKTN
+12 GDALNALKSN
-26 LADPN
+26 LIDPN
-31 NVLQSWDA
+31 NVLQSWDP

-69 GQLVSQLGQLL
+69 GQLVSQLGVLS
-80 NLQYLLQVCGGSCH
+80 NLQYL
-94 CKVQLSMTLFHAYAV
+94 
-109 ISSIYLLITESTFLD
+109 
-124 RELYSNNISGTIPE
+124 ELYSNNITGNIPA
-138 ELGNLTNL
+138 ELGTLTNL
-146 VSLDLYLNNLSGS
+146 VSLDLYLNSLRGT
-159 IPTTLGN
+159 IPDTLGK
-166 LQKLRF
+166 LEKLRF
-172 LRLNNNSLSGNIPM
+172 LRLNNNTLTGNIPM
-186 SLTTV
+186 ALTKIQ
-191 TSLQVLDLS
+191 SLQVLDLS
-200 NNLLTG
+200 NNNLTG
-206 DIPINGSFQL
+206 DIPVNGSFSL
-216 FTPISFTNN
+216 FTPISYKNN
-225 KLKPLPDTPPPPITP
+225 RLNPLPV
-240 TPSAPSGGNSA
+240 TPSPPVSPTQPSSPGNTA

-310 QVATDSFSNKNIL
+310 QVATDTFSNKNIL

-334 RLADGSLVAVKR
+334 RLADGTLVAVKR

-395 NGSVASCLRERPESQ
+395 NGSVASCLRDRPEAQ
-410 SPLDWQI
+410 PPLDWEI
-417 RQRIALGAARG
+417 RKRISLGSARG

-544 RLETLVDSDLQGN
+544 RLEALVDADLNGN
-557 YIDNEVEQLIQVAL
+557 YIDDEVEQLIQVAL
-571 LCTQGSP
+571 LCTQGTP
-578 MERPK
+578 GERPK

-607 MFRQDYNNHN
+607 MFRQDFNPIQH
-617 HHQASSWIVADS
+617 ASTNWIMDS
-629 SSQIPADELSG
+629 SSQIPPDELSG